1 MSAEL
6 NGDLQFYLTKTRFVD
21 CIFDILDQNCRSQNQ
36 LPMLSGSALKVK
48 WCLIYNEAL
57 M

>member
-48 WCLIYNEAL
+48 WCLIYNEGL